1 MKTPLHWYF
10 VLPLLLAVSLA
21 LASCVTTDDQ
31 SSSNRK
37 SAPPSATGGV
47 DSLTAQGR
55 KIYYGR
61 CTACHNPEPVDYF
74 TLAEWDALLPEM
86 GEDAKLDAQQQKA
99 LRAFIVSELHG

>member
-1 MKTPLHWYF
+1 MKMPIHWR
-10 VLPLLLAVSLA
+10 LAAPLLLAVLVA

-31 SSSNRK
+31 GSSNTK
-37 SAPPSATGGV
+37 SASAATGSA
-47 DSLTAQGR
+47 DSLKVQGR

-61 CTACHNPEPVDYF
+61 CTACHNPEPVNYY

-86 GEDAKLDAQQQKA
+86 SEDAKLDLQQQKA

>member
-1 MKTPLHWYF
+1 MKTPLHWYV

-31 SSSNRK
+31 GSSNRK
-37 SAPPSATGGV
+37 SAPSATGGA

-61 CTACHNPEPVDYF
+61 CTACHNPEPVNYY

-86 GEDAKLDAQQQKA
+86 SEDAKLDAQQQKA